1 MRVVDKSSSSV
12 LQNSSKR
19 QRSALLPVRLSMSEH
34 SAPAVRIN
42 QSIIDSCMDAR
53 HVMELSEMQ
62 WRFNR
67 THATLDAVGAIG
79 QLTARFPHFSV
90 GDQSHADRDSRGSAR
105 SKCIEHYCTAN
116 ACRSRSIHWQ
126 IYTKRND
133 FAKIPKYLTRS
144 ENNFFEPSNYLR
156 C

>member
-1 MRVVDKSSSSV
+1 
-12 LQNSSKR
+12 
-19 QRSALLPVRLSMSEH
+19 
-34 SAPAVRIN
+34 
-42 QSIIDSCMDAR
+42 MDAR

-79 QLTARFPHFSV
+79 QLTARFPHLSA

-105 SKCIEHYCTAN
+105 FKRIEHYCTDSK
-116 ACRSRSIHWQ
+116 RLQISIEPLTNIH
-126 IYTKRND
+126 KKND
-133 FAKIPKYLTRS
+133 FARIPKYLTRS
-144 ENNFFEPSNYLR
+144 ENNFFEPPNNNYLK